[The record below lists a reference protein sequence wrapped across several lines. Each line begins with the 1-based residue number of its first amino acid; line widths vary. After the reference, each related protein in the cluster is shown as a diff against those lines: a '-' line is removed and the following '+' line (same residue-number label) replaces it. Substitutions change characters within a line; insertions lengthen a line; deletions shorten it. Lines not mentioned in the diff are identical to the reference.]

1 MKVVKKKLRLKTSVL
16 KFIIFLCILGIAYS
30 GYNIYSWKKSVDE
43 NNAIKED
50 SKKHIKVKKKKENDT
65 EVKEYKID
73 FEALKKTN
81 SDTVGYIKV
90 NNTNIDYVVVQAKN
104 NNYYLN
110 HNFNKEK
117 NRAGWIFL
125 DYRNK
130 LDESDKNIII
140 YGHNM
145 KDGSMF
151 ETLSNVLQKWWYEDS
166 KNYTLTFTTEKGT
179 NTYQV
184 FSTYDIK
191 PEDYYI
197 KTSFRNDNEYT
208 KFLKTIR
215 NRSNHDYKTEVTKED
230 TILTLSSCLGAG
242 EKRVVL
248 HAKKVKQ

>member
-1 MKVVKKKLRLKTSVL
+1 MKITRRQYRIKKRIISV
-16 KFIIFLCILGIAYS
+16 FMILCIIGIIYS
-30 GYNIYSWKKSVDE
+30 LYNIYIWKKNVDK
-43 NNAIKED
+43 NNEIKQIT
-50 SKKHIKVKKKKENDT
+50 KKHVKEEKKSEKD

-73 FEALKKTN
+73 FDALKKSN

-90 NNTNIDYVVVQAKN
+90 NNTNIDYVVVQTKDN
-104 NNYYLN
+104 SYYLN

-130 LDESDKNIII
+130 LDGSDKNTII

-166 KNYTLTFTTEKGT
+166 NNYIVTFTTEEKT
-179 NTYQV
+179 FMYQV

-191 PEDYYI
+191 NEDYYI
-197 KTSFRNDNEYT
+197 KTKFNSDNDYE
-208 KFLKTIR
+208 KFLKTIKS
-215 NRSNHDYKTEVTKED
+215 RSNHDYGIEVTKDD

-248 HAKKVKQ
+248 HAKKVN

>member
-1 MKVVKKKLRLKTSVL
+1 MKVTRRQYRIKKRIISV
-16 KFIIFLCILGIAYS
+16 FMILCIIGIVYS
-30 GYNIYSWKKSVDE
+30 LYNIYMWKRNVDKNNEIKQITKKHVKEEKKSEKDE
-43 NNAIKED
+43 I
-50 SKKHIKVKKKKENDT
+50 
-65 EVKEYKID
+65 KEYKID
-73 FEALKKTN
+73 FDALKKSN

-90 NNTNIDYVVVQAKN
+90 NNTNIDYVVVQTKN
-104 NNYYLN
+104 NSYYLN

-130 LDESDKNIII
+130 LDGNDKNIII

-166 KNYTLTFTTEKGT
+166 DNYILTFTTEEKT
-179 NTYQV
+179 FTYQV

-191 PEDYYI
+191 TEDYYI
-197 KTSFRNDNEYT
+197 KTKFNSDRDYE
-208 KFLKTIR
+208 KFLKTIKS
-215 NRSNHDYKTEVTKED
+215 RSNHNYGIEVTKED

-248 HAKKVKQ
+248 HAKKLN

>member
-1 MKVVKKKLRLKTSVL
+1 MKITRRQYRIKKRIISV
-16 KFIIFLCILGIAYS
+16 FMILCIIGIIYS
-30 GYNIYSWKKSVDE
+30 LYNIYIWKKNVDK
-43 NNAIKED
+43 NNEIKEIT
-50 SKKHIKVKKKKENDT
+50 KKHVKEEKKNEKE
-65 EVKEYKID
+65 EIKEYKID
-73 FEALKKTN
+73 FDALKKSN

-90 NNTNIDYVVVQAKN
+90 NNTNIDYVVVQAKD

-130 LDESDKNIII
+130 LDGSDKNTII

-151 ETLSNVLQKWWYEDS
+151 ETLSSVLQKWWYEDS
-166 KNYTLTFTTEKGT
+166 NNYIVTFTTEEKT
-179 NTYQV
+179 FMYQV

-191 PEDYYI
+191 NEDYYI
-197 KTSFRNDNEYT
+197 KTKFNSDNDYE
-208 KFLKTIR
+208 KFLKTIKS
-215 NRSNHDYKTEVTKED
+215 RSNYDYGIEVTKDD

-248 HAKKVKQ
+248 HAKKVN

>member
-1 MKVVKKKLRLKTSVL
+1 MKITRRQYRIKKRIISV
-16 KFIIFLCILGIAYS
+16 FMILCIIGIIYS
-30 GYNIYSWKKSVDE
+30 LYNIYIWKKNVDK
-43 NNAIKED
+43 NNEIKEIT
-50 SKKHIKVKKKKENDT
+50 KKHVKEEKKNEKE
-65 EVKEYKID
+65 EIKEYKID
-73 FEALKKTN
+73 FDALKKSN

-90 NNTNIDYVVVQAKN
+90 NNTNIDYVVVQTKD

-130 LDESDKNIII
+130 LDGSDKNTII

-166 KNYTLTFTTEKGT
+166 NNYIVTFTTEEKT
-179 NTYQV
+179 FMYQV

-191 PEDYYI
+191 NEDYYI
-197 KTSFRNDNEYT
+197 KTKFNSDNDYE
-208 KFLKTIR
+208 KFLKTIKS
-215 NRSNHDYKTEVTKED
+215 RSNHDYGIELTKDD

-248 HAKKVKQ
+248 HAKKVN

>member
-1 MKVVKKKLRLKTSVL
+1 MKITRRQYRIKKRIISV
-16 KFIIFLCILGIAYS
+16 FMILCIIGIIYS
-30 GYNIYSWKKSVDE
+30 LYNIYIWKKNVDK
-43 NNAIKED
+43 NNEIKEIT
-50 SKKHIKVKKKKENDT
+50 KKHVKEEKKNEKE
-65 EVKEYKID
+65 EIKEYKID
-73 FEALKKTN
+73 FDALKKSN

-90 NNTNIDYVVVQAKN
+90 NNTNIDYVVVQTKDN
-104 NNYYLN
+104 SYYLN

-130 LDESDKNIII
+130 LDGSDKNTII

-166 KNYTLTFTTEKGT
+166 NNYIVTFTTEEKT
-179 NTYQV
+179 FMYQV

-191 PEDYYI
+191 NEDYYI
-197 KTSFRNDNEYT
+197 KTKFNSDNDYE
-208 KFLKTIR
+208 KFLKTIKS
-215 NRSNHDYKTEVTKED
+215 RSNHDYGIELTKDD

-248 HAKKVKQ
+248 HAKKVN

>member
-1 MKVVKKKLRLKTSVL
+1 MKITRRQYRIKKRIISV
-16 KFIIFLCILGIAYS
+16 FMILCIIGIIYS
-30 GYNIYSWKKSVDE
+30 LYNIYIWKKNVDK
-43 NNAIKED
+43 NNEIKQIT
-50 SKKHIKVKKKKENDT
+50 KKHVKEEKKSEKD

-73 FEALKKTN
+73 FDALKKSN

-90 NNTNIDYVVVQAKN
+90 NNTNIDYVVVQSKD

-130 LDESDKNIII
+130 LDGSDKNTII

-166 KNYTLTFTTEKGT
+166 NNYIVTFTTEEKT
-179 NTYQV
+179 FMYQV

-191 PEDYYI
+191 NEDYYI
-197 KTSFRNDNEYT
+197 KTKFNSDNDYE
-208 KFLKTIR
+208 KFLKTIKS
-215 NRSNHDYKTEVTKED
+215 RSNHDYGIELTKDD

-248 HAKKVKQ
+248 HAKKVN

>member
-1 MKVVKKKLRLKTSVL
+1 MKITRRQYRIKKRIISV
-16 KFIIFLCILGIAYS
+16 FMILCIIGIIYS
-30 GYNIYSWKKSVDE
+30 LYNIYIWKKNVDK
-43 NNAIKED
+43 NNEIKEIT
-50 SKKHIKVKKKKENDT
+50 KKHVKEEKKNEKE
-65 EVKEYKID
+65 EIKEYKID
-73 FEALKKTN
+73 FDALKKSN

-90 NNTNIDYVVVQAKN
+90 NNTNIDYVVVQAKD

-130 LDESDKNIII
+130 LDGSDKNTII

-151 ETLSNVLQKWWYEDS
+151 ETLSSVLQKWWYEDS
-166 KNYTLTFTTEKGT
+166 NNYIVTFTTEEKT
-179 NTYQV
+179 FMYQV

-191 PEDYYI
+191 NEDYYI
-197 KTSFRNDNEYT
+197 KTKFNSDNDYE
-208 KFLKTIR
+208 KFLKTIKS
-215 NRSNHDYKTEVTKED
+215 RSNHDYGIEVTKDD

-248 HAKKVKQ
+248 HAKKVN

>member
-1 MKVVKKKLRLKTSVL
+1 MKITRRQYRIKKRIISV
-16 KFIIFLCILGIAYS
+16 FMILCIIGIIYS
-30 GYNIYSWKKSVDE
+30 LYNIYIWKKNVDK
-43 NNAIKED
+43 NNEIKEIT
-50 SKKHIKVKKKKENDT
+50 KKHVKEEKKNEKE
-65 EVKEYKID
+65 EIKEYKID
-73 FEALKKTN
+73 FDALKKSN

-90 NNTNIDYVVVQAKN
+90 NNTNIDYVVVQTKD

-130 LDESDKNIII
+130 LDGSDKNTII

-151 ETLSNVLQKWWYEDS
+151 ETLSSVLQKWWYEDS
-166 KNYTLTFTTEKGT
+166 NNYIVTFTTEEKT
-179 NTYQV
+179 FMYQV

-191 PEDYYI
+191 NEDYYI
-197 KTSFRNDNEYT
+197 KTKFNSDNDYE
-208 KFLKTIR
+208 KFLKTIKS
-215 NRSNHDYKTEVTKED
+215 RSNHDYGIEVTKDD

-248 HAKKVKQ
+248 HAKKVN

>member
-1 MKVVKKKLRLKTSVL
+1 MKVVKKKLRLKKSVL
-16 KFIIFLCILGIAYS
+16 RFLIMVCIIGMSYS
-30 GYNIYSWKKSVDE
+30 VYNIYTWKKNVNE
-43 NNAIKED
+43 NNKIKEET
-50 SKKHIKVKKKKENDT
+50 KKHVKVEKKNDKEQ
-65 EVKEYKID
+65 KEYKID
-73 FEALKKTN
+73 FDALKKTN
-81 SDTVGYIKV
+81 PDTVGYIKV
-90 NNTNIDYVVVQAKN
+90 NNTNIDYVVVQTKD

-117 NRAGWIFL
+117 NKAGWIFL

-130 LDESDKNIII
+130 LDGSDKNIII

-166 KNYTLTFTTEKGT
+166 DNYVLTFTTSEETIK
-179 NTYQV
+179 YQV

-197 KTSFRNDNEYT
+197 ETNFKNDNEYI
-208 KFLKTIR
+208 KFLKTLKS
-215 NRSNHDYKTEVTKED
+215 RSNHNYNTEVDKDD
-230 TILTLSSCLGAG
+230 TILTLSSCLGSG

-248 HAKKVKQ
+248 HAKKVK

>member
-1 MKVVKKKLRLKTSVL
+1 MKVTRRQYRIRKRLIKV
-16 KFIIFLCILGIAYS
+16 FMVVCIIGIVYS
-30 GYNIYSWKKSVDE
+30 SYNIVMWKLNTKE
-43 NNAIKED
+43 NEEIK
-50 SKKHIKVKKKKENDT
+50 KNTNKYVKVKKKENKE
-65 EVKEYKID
+65 EPKEYKID
-73 FEALKKTN
+73 FESLKKTN

-90 NNTNIDYVVVQAKN
+90 NNTNIDYVVVQASN
-104 NNYYLN
+104 NSYYLN

-130 LDESDKNIII
+130 LDGSDKNIII

-166 KNYTLTFTTEKGT
+166 SNYVLTFTTEKET
-179 NTYQV
+179 KTYQV

-197 KTSFRNDNEYT
+197 KTSFRNDNEYS
-208 KFLKTIR
+208 KFLKTIKS
-215 NRSNHDYKTEVTKED
+215 RSNHDYKTEVTKDD

-248 HAKKVKQ
+248 HAKEVKQ

>member
-1 MKVVKKKLRLKTSVL
+1 MKITRRQYRIKKR
-16 KFIIFLCILGIAYS
+16 IISAFMILCIIGIIYS
-30 GYNIYSWKKSVDE
+30 LYNIYIWKKNVDK
-43 NNAIKED
+43 NNEIKEIT
-50 SKKHIKVKKKKENDT
+50 KKHVKEEKKNEKE
-65 EVKEYKID
+65 EIKEYKID
-73 FEALKKTN
+73 FDALKKSN

-90 NNTNIDYVVVQAKN
+90 NNTNIDYVVVQAKD

-130 LDESDKNIII
+130 LDGSDKNTII

-166 KNYTLTFTTEKGT
+166 NNYIVTFTTEEKT
-179 NTYQV
+179 FMYQV

-191 PEDYYI
+191 NEDYYI
-197 KTSFRNDNEYT
+197 KTKFNSDNDYE
-208 KFLKTIR
+208 KFLKTIKS
-215 NRSNHDYKTEVTKED
+215 RSNHDYGIELTKDD

-248 HAKKVKQ
+248 HAKKVN

>member
-1 MKVVKKKLRLKTSVL
+1 MKITRRQYRIKKRIISV
-16 KFIIFLCILGIAYS
+16 FMILCIIGIIYS
-30 GYNIYSWKKSVDE
+30 LYNIYIWKKNVDK
-43 NNAIKED
+43 NNEIKQIT
-50 SKKHIKVKKKKENDT
+50 KKHVKEEKKSEKD

-73 FEALKKTN
+73 FDALKKSN

-90 NNTNIDYVVVQAKN
+90 NNTNIDYVVVQTKDN
-104 NNYYLN
+104 SYYLN

-130 LDESDKNIII
+130 LDGSDKNTII

-166 KNYTLTFTTEKGT
+166 NNYIVTFTTEEKT
-179 NTYQV
+179 FMYQV

-191 PEDYYI
+191 NEDYYI
-197 KTSFRNDNEYT
+197 KTKFNSDNDYE
-208 KFLKTIR
+208 KFLKTIKS
-215 NRSNHDYKTEVTKED
+215 RSNHDYGIEITKDD

-248 HAKKVKQ
+248 HAKKVN

>member
-1 MKVVKKKLRLKTSVL
+1 MKLTRRQYRRRKRLIKV
-16 KFIIFLCILGIAYS
+16 FIVICIVGILYS
-30 GYNIYSWKKSVDE
+30 LYNIYIWKKNVDD
-43 NNAIKED
+43 NNEIKELT
-50 SKKHIKVKKKKENDT
+50 KKHVKVKKNNNKE
-65 EVKEYKID
+65 EKKEYKID
-73 FEALKKTN
+73 FKALKETN
-81 SDTVGYIKV
+81 NDTVGYIKV
-90 NNTNIDYVVVQAKN
+90 NNTNIDYVVVQTDN

-117 NRAGWIFL
+117 NRAGWIFV

-130 LDESDKNIII
+130 LDGSDKNIII

-166 KNYTLTFTTEKGT
+166 NNYVLTFTTEKET
-179 NTYQV
+179 KTYQV

-197 KTSFRNDNEYT
+197 KTSFKNDNEYS
-208 KFLKTIR
+208 KFLKTIKS
-215 NRSNHDYKTEVTKED
+215 RSNHDYGIEVTKDD

-248 HAKKVKQ
+248 HAKEVKQ

>member
-1 MKVVKKKLRLKTSVL
+1 MKITRRQYRIKKRIISV
-16 KFIIFLCILGIAYS
+16 FMILCIIGIIYS
-30 GYNIYSWKKSVDE
+30 LYNIYIWKKNVDK
-43 NNAIKED
+43 NNEIKEIT
-50 SKKHIKVKKKKENDT
+50 KKHVKEEKKSEKD

-73 FEALKKTN
+73 FDALKKSN

-90 NNTNIDYVVVQAKN
+90 NNTNIDYVVVQTKDN
-104 NNYYLN
+104 SYYLN

-130 LDESDKNIII
+130 LDGSDKNTII

-166 KNYTLTFTTEKGT
+166 NNYIVTFTTEEKT
-179 NTYQV
+179 FMYQV

-191 PEDYYI
+191 NEDYYI
-197 KTSFRNDNEYT
+197 KTKFNSDNDYE
-208 KFLKTIR
+208 KFLKTIKS
-215 NRSNHDYKTEVTKED
+215 RSNHDYGIELTKDD

-248 HAKKVKQ
+248 HAKKVN

>member
-1 MKVVKKKLRLKTSVL
+1 MKITRRQYRIKKRIISV
-16 KFIIFLCILGIAYS
+16 FMILCIIGIIYS
-30 GYNIYSWKKSVDE
+30 LYNIYIWKKNVDK
-43 NNAIKED
+43 NNEIKQIT
-50 SKKHIKVKKKKENDT
+50 KKHVKEEKKSEKD

-73 FEALKKTN
+73 FDALKKSN

-90 NNTNIDYVVVQAKN
+90 NNTNIDYVVVQTKDN
-104 NNYYLN
+104 SYYLN

-130 LDESDKNIII
+130 LDGSDKNTII

-166 KNYTLTFTTEKGT
+166 NNYIVTFTTEEKT
-179 NTYQV
+179 FMYQV

-191 PEDYYI
+191 NEDYYI
-197 KTSFRNDNEYT
+197 KTKFNSDNDYE
-208 KFLKTIR
+208 KFLKTIKS
-215 NRSNHDYKTEVTKED
+215 RSNHDYGIELTKDD

-248 HAKKVKQ
+248 HAKKVN

>member
-1 MKVVKKKLRLKTSVL
+1 MKITRRQYRIKKRIISV
-16 KFIIFLCILGIAYS
+16 FMILCIIGIIYS
-30 GYNIYSWKKSVDE
+30 LYNIYIWKKNVDK
-43 NNAIKED
+43 NNEIKEIT
-50 SKKHIKVKKKKENDT
+50 KKHVKEEKKNEKE
-65 EVKEYKID
+65 EIKEYKID
-73 FEALKKTN
+73 FDALKKSN

-90 NNTNIDYVVVQAKN
+90 NNTNIDYVVVQAKD

-130 LDESDKNIII
+130 LDGSDKNTII

-151 ETLSNVLQKWWYEDS
+151 ETLSSVLQKWWYEDS
-166 KNYTLTFTTEKGT
+166 NNYIVTFTTEEKT
-179 NTYQV
+179 FMYQV

-191 PEDYYI
+191 NEDYYI
-197 KTSFRNDNEYT
+197 KTKFNSDNDYE
-208 KFLKTIR
+208 KFLKTIKS
-215 NRSNHDYKTEVTKED
+215 RSNHDYGIELTKDD

-248 HAKKVKQ
+248 HAKKVN

>member
-1 MKVVKKKLRLKTSVL
+1 MKITRRQYRMKKRIISV
-16 KFIIFLCILGIAYS
+16 FMILCIIGIIYS
-30 GYNIYSWKKSVDE
+30 LYNIYIWKKNVDK
-43 NNAIKED
+43 NNEIKEIT
-50 SKKHIKVKKKKENDT
+50 KKHVKEEKKNEKE
-65 EVKEYKID
+65 EIKEYKID
-73 FEALKKTN
+73 FDALKKSN

-90 NNTNIDYVVVQAKN
+90 NNTNIDYVVVQAKD

-130 LDESDKNIII
+130 LDGSDKNTII

-166 KNYTLTFTTEKGT
+166 NNYIVTFTTEEKT
-179 NTYQV
+179 FMYQV

-191 PEDYYI
+191 NEDYYI
-197 KTSFRNDNEYT
+197 KTKFNSDNDYE
-208 KFLKTIR
+208 KFLKTIKS
-215 NRSNHDYKTEVTKED
+215 RSNHDYGIELTKDD

-248 HAKKVKQ
+248 HAKKVN

>member
-1 MKVVKKKLRLKTSVL
+1 MKITRRQYRVKKR
-16 KFIIFLCILGIAYS
+16 IIKVFMIICIIGIVYS
-30 GYNIYSWKKSVDE
+30 LYNIYIWKKNVDK
-43 NNAIKED
+43 NDKIKEITNK
-50 SKKHIKVKKKKENDT
+50 SVKKNGEN
-65 EVKEYKID
+65 YKID
-73 FEALKKTN
+73 FDKLKKSN
-81 SDTVGYIKV
+81 NDTVGYIRV
-90 NNTNIDYVVVQAKN
+90 NNTNIDYVVVQAEDNK
-104 NNYYLN
+104 YYLN

-130 LDESDKNIII
+130 LDGSDKNTII

-166 KNYTLTFTTEKGT
+166 NNYVVEFTTDEKT
-179 NTYQV
+179 FMYQV

-191 PEDYYI
+191 TEDYYI
-197 KTSFRNDNEYT
+197 KTKFNSDKDYE
-208 KFLKTIR
+208 KFLKTIKSR
-215 NRSNHDYKTEVTKED
+215 TNHDYGIEVTKDD

-248 HAKKVKQ
+248 HAKKVN

>member
-1 MKVVKKKLRLKTSVL
+1 M
-16 KFIIFLCILGIAYS
+16 ILCIIGIIYS
-30 GYNIYSWKKSVDE
+30 LYNIYIWKKNVDK
-43 NNAIKED
+43 NNEIKEIT
-50 SKKHIKVKKKKENDT
+50 KKHVKEEKKNEKE
-65 EVKEYKID
+65 EIKEYKID
-73 FEALKKTN
+73 FDALKKSN

-90 NNTNIDYVVVQAKN
+90 NNTNIDYVVVQTKD

-130 LDESDKNIII
+130 LDSSDKNTII

-166 KNYTLTFTTEKGT
+166 NNYIVTFTTEEKT
-179 NTYQV
+179 FMYQV

-191 PEDYYI
+191 NEDYYI
-197 KTSFRNDNEYT
+197 KTKFNSDNDYE
-208 KFLKTIR
+208 KFLKTIKS
-215 NRSNHDYKTEVTKED
+215 RSNHDYGIELTKDD

-248 HAKKVKQ
+248 HAKKVN

>member
-1 MKVVKKKLRLKTSVL
+1 MKVTRRQYRRRKRIIKV
-16 KFIIFLCILGIAYS
+16 FIVICIIGILYS
-30 GYNIYSWKKSVDE
+30 LYNIYIWKKNVDD
-43 NNAIKED
+43 NNEIKELT
-50 SKKHIKVKKKKENDT
+50 KKHVKVKKNNKKE
-65 EVKEYKID
+65 EKKEYKID
-73 FEALKKTN
+73 FKALKEAN

-90 NNTNIDYVVVQAKN
+90 NNTNIDYVVVQTDN
-104 NNYYLN
+104 NSYYLN
-110 HNFNKEK
+110 HNFKKER

-130 LDESDKNIII
+130 LDGSDKNIII

-151 ETLSNVLQKWWYEDS
+151 ETLSSVLQKWWYEDS
-166 KNYTLTFTTEKGT
+166 NNYILTFTTEQETK
-179 NTYQV
+179 TYQV

-197 KTSFRNDNEYT
+197 KTSFKNDNEYN
-208 KFLKTIR
+208 KFLNTIKS
-215 NRSNHDYKTEVTKED
+215 RSNHDYGIEVTKDD

-248 HAKKVKQ
+248 HAKEVKQ

>member
-1 MKVVKKKLRLKTSVL
+1 MKITRRQYRIKKRIISV
-16 KFIIFLCILGIAYS
+16 FMILCIIGIIYS
-30 GYNIYSWKKSVDE
+30 LYNIYIWKKNVDK
-43 NNAIKED
+43 NNEIKQIT
-50 SKKHIKVKKKKENDT
+50 KKHVKEEKKSEKD

-73 FEALKKTN
+73 FDALKKSN

-90 NNTNIDYVVVQAKN
+90 NNTNIDYVVVQTKDN
-104 NNYYLN
+104 SYYLN

-130 LDESDKNIII
+130 LDGSDKNTII

-166 KNYTLTFTTEKGT
+166 NNYIVTFTTEEKT
-179 NTYQV
+179 FMYQV

-191 PEDYYI
+191 NEDYYI
-197 KTSFRNDNEYT
+197 KTKFNSDNDYE
-208 KFLKTIR
+208 KFLKTIKS
-215 NRSNHDYKTEVTKED
+215 RSNHDYGIELTKND

-248 HAKKVKQ
+248 HAKKVN

>member
-1 MKVVKKKLRLKTSVL
+1 MKITRRQYRIKKRIISV
-16 KFIIFLCILGIAYS
+16 FMILCIIGIIYS
-30 GYNIYSWKKSVDE
+30 LYNIYIWKKNVDK
-43 NNAIKED
+43 NNEIKEIT
-50 SKKHIKVKKKKENDT
+50 KKHVKEEKKNEKE
-65 EVKEYKID
+65 EIKEYKID
-73 FEALKKTN
+73 FDALKKSN

-90 NNTNIDYVVVQAKN
+90 NNTNIDYVVVQTKD

-130 LDESDKNIII
+130 LDSSDKNTII

-166 KNYTLTFTTEKGT
+166 NNYIVTFTTEEKT
-179 NTYQV
+179 FMYQV

-191 PEDYYI
+191 NEDYYI
-197 KTSFRNDNEYT
+197 KTKFNSDNDYE
-208 KFLKTIR
+208 KFLKTIKS
-215 NRSNHDYKTEVTKED
+215 RSNHDYGIELTKDD

-248 HAKKVKQ
+248 HAKKVN

>member
-1 MKVVKKKLRLKTSVL
+1 MKITRRQYRIKKRIISV
-16 KFIIFLCILGIAYS
+16 FMILCIIGIIYS
-30 GYNIYSWKKSVDE
+30 LYNIYIWKKNVDK
-43 NNAIKED
+43 NNEIKEIT
-50 SKKHIKVKKKKENDT
+50 KKHVKEEKKNEKE
-65 EVKEYKID
+65 EIKEYKID
-73 FEALKKTN
+73 FDALKKSN

-90 NNTNIDYVVVQAKN
+90 NNTNIDYVVVQAKD

-130 LDESDKNIII
+130 LDGSDKNTII

-166 KNYTLTFTTEKGT
+166 NNYIVTFTTEEKT
-179 NTYQV
+179 FMYQV

-191 PEDYYI
+191 NEDYYI
-197 KTSFRNDNEYT
+197 KTKFNSDNDYE
-208 KFLKTIR
+208 KFLKTIKS
-215 NRSNHDYKTEVTKED
+215 RSNHDYGIELTKDD

-248 HAKKVKQ
+248 HAKKVN